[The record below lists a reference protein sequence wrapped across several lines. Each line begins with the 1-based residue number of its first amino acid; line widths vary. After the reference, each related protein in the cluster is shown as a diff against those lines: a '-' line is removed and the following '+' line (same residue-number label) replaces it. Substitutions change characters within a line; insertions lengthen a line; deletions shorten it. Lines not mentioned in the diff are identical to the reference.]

1 MDIGLLLV
9 LVHLVGTIF
18 GVGGATMIEV
28 HLNQALK
35 DSLVSKD
42 ESAILALDYKIVRVG
57 LILAILSGFGF
68 LLNFKLEGEVEN
80 LYSPVL
86 WAKLLIVIIIA
97 INTLLLQARKIGL
110 YWGAAF
116 SFVSWWTAAILG
128 MLTLEDV
135 TVGALVGEGFLPIFS
150 SIIIIYLVAVA
161 IGSVVLHLMRTKV
174 TKKII

>member
-68 LLNFKLEGEVEN
+68 LLNFKLEGETEN
-80 LYSPVL
+80 LYSPIL

-97 INTLLLQARKIGL
+97 INTLLLQARKISL

-128 MLTLEDV
+128 MLMSDNV

-161 IGSVVLHLMRTKV
+161 IGGVVLHLMRTKV

>member
-57 LILAILSGFGF
+57 L
-68 LLNFKLEGEVEN
+68 V
-80 LYSPVL
+80 
-86 WAKLLIVIIIA
+86 
-97 INTLLLQARKIGL
+97 
-110 YWGAAF
+110 
-116 SFVSWWTAAILG
+116 
-128 MLTLEDV
+128 
-135 TVGALVGEGFLPIFS
+135 
-150 SIIIIYLVAVA
+150 
-161 IGSVVLHLMRTKV
+161 
-174 TKKII
+174 

>member
-1 MDIGLLLV
+1 
-9 LVHLVGTIF
+9 
-18 GVGGATMIEV
+18 
-28 HLNQALK
+28 
-35 DSLVSKD
+35 
-42 ESAILALDYKIVRVG
+42 
-57 LILAILSGFGF
+57 GFGF

-116 SFVSWWTAAILG
+116 SFVSWWAAAILG
-128 MLTLEDV
+128 MLMSDNV
-135 TVGALVGEGFLPIFS
+135 TVGAWVGEGFLPIFS
-150 SIIIIYLVAVA
+150 SIVIIYLLAVA
-161 IGSVVLHLMRTKV
+161 IGSVILHLIRTKV